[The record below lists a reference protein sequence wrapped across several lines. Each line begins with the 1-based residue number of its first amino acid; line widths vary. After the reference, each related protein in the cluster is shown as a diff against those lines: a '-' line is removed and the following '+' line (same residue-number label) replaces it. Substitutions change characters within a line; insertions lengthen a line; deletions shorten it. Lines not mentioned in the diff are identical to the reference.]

1 LNLWCKSHQIDS
13 ELLIGDLFKIEHLR
27 PILVKQKFMNIMNR
41 KPKINQNIHSKAF
54 EERKNNFINR
64 IWNMEKF
71 GGSLIQPKIKLME
84 NPIK

>member
-1 LNLWCKSHQIDS
+1 
-13 ELLIGDLFKIEHLR
+13 
-27 PILVKQKFMNIMNR
+27 LVKQKFMNIMNR
-41 KPKINQNIHSKAF
+41 KPKINQNNHSKAF
-54 EERKNNFINR
+54 EDRLNNFINR